1 MQKRIPENIIEGS
14 LVMIGL
20 AEAVHLAALFLKLP
34 LNICAKIMAV
44 LFLGAALFAAVR
56 LVIARKKGKHKK
68 AEGEG
73 GRLLKLMRVY
83 PWLFAG
89 IGILIL
95 IQIVWN
101 FYSHVPYLTG
111 DITGETVQTMLATD
125 SIYTINPMTGQAYTA
140 GMPLR
145 LQILVLPTLYA
156 AICQL
161 TGISVPVL
169 LYSVVPSLVLLLSYL
184 VYTGWAV
191 YLFPREGKKQLIFML
206 FVVII
211 YQFGCYSA
219 AMDSFLVFFQGWQGT
234 AVRAGVILPYAL
246 LCCLQGKWRSVIL
259 CLLAEVCVVWTL
271 YGLGYTV
278 IMVLVLGGIRLVR
291 FLFSRKMSTKGG
303 VVK

>member
-1 MQKRIPENIIEGS
+1 MRKEIPENMIEGS
-14 LVMIGL
+14 LVVIGL
-20 AEAVHLAALFLKLP
+20 AEAAHLAALFLNLP
-34 LNICAKIMAV
+34 LNICAKIMGA
-44 LFLGAALFAAVR
+44 LFLGAALFVAVR
-56 LVIARKKGKHKK
+56 LVLAKRKGKSKK
-68 AEGEG
+68 AAGEG
-73 GRLLKLMRVY
+73 NRLLKLIQVY

-89 IGILIL
+89 IAILIL
-95 IQIVWN
+95 VQIVWN

-111 DITGETVQTMLATD
+111 DITGETVQTMLSTD

-145 LQILVLPTLYA
+145 LKILVLPTFYA
-156 AICQL
+156 VICQS
-161 TGISVPVL
+161 TGISAPVL
-169 LYSVVPSLVLLLSYL
+169 IYSIVPSLVLLLSYL

-206 FVVII
+206 FVAVI

-219 AMDSFLVFFQGWQGT
+219 AMDSFLMFFQGWQGT

-278 IMVLVLGGIRLVR
+278 IMVLVLLGIRLVR
-291 FLFSRKMSTKGG
+291 FLFSRETKAKGG